1 MQLKC
6 TFIQLQRHASQ
17 MPLTVTQ
24 ISDDLEQFLVS
35 CLSKLVLSIDFEI
48 HREFEHPM
56 MEMDILSLGRG
67 ALFQLSIPKI

>member
-17 MPLTVTQ
+17 MPWTVTQ

-56 MEMDILSLGRG
+56 MERDILSLGRG